1 MRFVAA
7 PASARRTHIVHWG
20 MWPCRGGILS
30 SATYTGQAPTVGTV
44 EVPDADAA
52 IEAAVTKFGVTT
64 KRLIAVRQ
72 SLTAATIYL
81 NAEGTTRP
89 NNVV

>member
-1 MRFVAA
+1 MQRWDIYQ
-7 PASARRTHIVHWG
+7 ARRT
-20 MWPCRGGILS
+20 PAKLL
-30 SATYTGQAPTVGTV
+30 GTV
-44 EVPDADAA
+44 EAPDANAA
-52 IEAAVTKFGVTT
+52 IEAAFTKFGVTT